1 MERST
6 SWFDHASVLFGFSV
20 SLGFLGWLLH
30 ATFESFFLSQKTFQQ
45 LLLNDVSLQDITARV
60 IVSGCFFIFGVILG
74 KTFARRK
81 HAEGT
86 LKENLDTLRR
96 TDAKLRQTLD
106 EKTSELEV
114 MVKQKNDLILGL
126 SHDLKTPLTPLMG
139 LLPMVIREEKDPKL
153 KELLEMSLRNV
164 HYLRDLVSKTIDLAL
179 LDSATL
185 GFSKEKI
192 NLVSEVENVLDH
204 RSYVLANRH
213 IFADNKVGDQITVVA
228 DKLKLREVLNNLIM
242 NSIKYTPPS
251 GGTIT
256 VEAIPEGDHVKIWFT
271 DTGIGMTSEQL
282 HSAFDG
288 LYKADPARGDHA
300 SAGLG
305 LTICKRIVE
314 KHGGRIWAESPGPGR
329 GTTVFFTLP
338 APTHE
343 NQG

>member
-1 MERST
+1 MERNT
-6 SWFDHASVLFGFSV
+6 SWFDYVSVLVGFSF

-30 ATFESFFLSQKTFQQ
+30 ASFESFFLPQKTFQQ
-45 LLLNDVSLQDITARV
+45 LLLIDVSFQDITVRI
-60 IVSGCFFIFGVILG
+60 IVSGCFFIFGLILG
-74 KTFARRK
+74 KTFARRR
-81 HAEGT
+81 HAEES
-86 LKENLDTLRR
+86 LKETYETLQH
-96 TDAKLRQTLD
+96 TTIQLQQSLA
-106 EKTSELEV
+106 EKAVELELL
-114 MVKQKNDLILGL
+114 VKQKNDLILGL

-153 KELLEMSLRNV
+153 KEVLEISLRNV

-192 NLVSEVENVLDH
+192 NLVSEIDSILQH
-204 RSYVLANRH
+204 RSYVLADHH
-213 IFADNKVGDQITVVA
+213 ILVDNKVNDQITVIA
-228 DKLKLREVLNNLIM
+228 DKLKLREVLNNLVT

-256 VEAIPEGDHVKIWFT
+256 VEAIPEGDHVKIWVT

-282 HSAFDG
+282 HNAFDG

-300 SAGLG
+300 STGLG

-314 KHGGRIWAESPGPGR
+314 KHGGHIWAESPGPKR

-343 NQG
+343 NHG